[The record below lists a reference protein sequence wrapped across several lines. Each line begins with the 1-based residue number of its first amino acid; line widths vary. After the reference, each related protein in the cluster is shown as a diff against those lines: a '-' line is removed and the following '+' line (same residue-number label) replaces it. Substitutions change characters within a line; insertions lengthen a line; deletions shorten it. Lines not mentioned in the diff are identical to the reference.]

1 MKSSKG
7 FIQTPLL
14 ISIVAGILIL
24 SGAGYFG
31 VKQYKNY
38 EIQKA
43 AQVKIEE
50 ENKKANEEK
59 EQKLQDLV
67 NTQST
72 ELERQKSEI
81 EKIKNKPNV
90 VINNPPQTQDNSS
103 KLLSRA
109 DIIAQWTP
117 EITHIACQVA
127 LTDPKNIETARSYGM
142 DTRPYISLGSGLIF
156 HLNNIFPGESQS
168 TNIIAVITNLHVL
181 TGHNGFSAAS
191 SCDVILPSGRKYSV
205 GKSDI
210 FSLKDP
216 SNLQKQE
223 TIEYYDGQPY
233 IIPIVDAGYL
243 IIRNPDQKTRNLA
256 DKPKI
261 CPSPP
266 RIGEDVI
273 ILGYPSTGA
282 SASVTATEGIVS
294 GVEDNFFVTSAKV
307 EHGNSGGAA
316 IFKDQNCY
324 FGIPTFVVSGELE
337 SLARILSFKSI
348 FQ

>member
-1 MKSSKG
+1 M
-7 FIQTPLL
+7 
-14 ISIVAGILIL
+14 
-24 SGAGYFG
+24 
-31 VKQYKNY
+31 
-38 EIQKA
+38 
-43 AQVKIEE
+43 
-50 ENKKANEEK
+50 
-59 EQKLQDLV
+59 
-67 NTQST
+67 
-72 ELERQKSEI
+72 
-81 EKIKNKPNV
+81 
-90 VINNPPQTQDNSS
+90 
-103 KLLSRA
+103 
-109 DIIAQWTP
+109 
-117 EITHIACQVA
+117 
-127 LTDPKNIETARSYGM
+127 
-142 DTRPYISLGSGLIF
+142 
-156 HLNNIFPGESQS
+156 
-168 TNIIAVITNLHVL
+168 ITNLHVL

-273 ILGYPSTGA
+273 ILGYPSAGA

-294 GVEDNFFVTSAKV
+294 GVEDNFRHFRK
-307 EHGNSGGAA
+307 G
-316 IFKDQNCY
+316 
-324 FGIPTFVVSGELE
+324 
-337 SLARILSFKSI
+337 
-348 FQ
+348 